1 MLENGPTPQFSLY
14 RSLQND
20 VVAAARDLGITA
32 RLEAPFA
39 RTAIADGMHDENT
52 PQMIFEDV
60 INALIDL
67 ELFQRDELN
76 KGGALVASAVLIT
89 QQSIELLR
97 SEHHLEPLTKLE
109 QVEESLKQH
118 AHERNI
124 ALFPDSN
131 AHERKIGLFPGPNLP
146 KLPDG

>member
-1 MLENGPTPQFSLY
+1 MVDGPTLERSLY

-32 RLEAPFA
+32 RLEAPLA
-39 RTAIADGMHDENT
+39 RDALEGGMHDEQT

-60 INALIDL
+60 IDALEDL
-67 ELFQRDELN
+67 EFFHRDEPDRV
-76 KGGALVASAVLIT
+76 ATLVASAVLIT
-89 QQSIELLR
+89 QQSIESLR
-97 SEHHLEPLTKLE
+97 TEHHLEPLTKLE

-124 ALFPDSN
+124 ALFPD
-131 AHERKIGLFPGPNLP
+131 PNLP
-146 KLPDG
+146 KLPGG